1 MFEEM
6 TLDATRPTHLLGAV
20 YGGNEVV
27 VHLHHS
33 HSSLSSHT
41 VEYALLCVCV
51 FGALK
56 VNGSTVWFG
65 VHVMLYSYPSPGCV
79 TVIRNPLF
87 FDLHCSGGR
96 SFACCQFSVFF
107 VLYLS
112 FCCSGATSH
121 CWLSHSTH
129 RKGHTHTHTQPRM
142 TCVRIVVVV
151 TTAMCGCCFRS
162 ASTSSGIPCWEGWQ
176 RYTWGVLPQ
185 ETNQSALLGFDAN
198 LGAQKKIGRERQERV
213 CRIDKNE
220 LNCTLAKHFSISL
233 FVGVYGVWRRT
244 LWSTSSPL
252 THCYSI
258 ISVLLH
264 LLTISDCHPLI
275 PVSDCRG
282 KQLDSNCHCHHA

>member
-87 FDLHCSGGR
+87 FDLHCSGGALLCLL
-96 SFACCQFSVFF
+96 SIFCFFCFVFVF
-107 VLYLS
+107 LLFGGNVALLTITFHASQGTY
-112 FCCSGATSH
+112 
-121 CWLSHSTH
+121 
-129 RKGHTHTHTQPRM
+129 THTHTAKDDMCAYCRRRHHSD
-142 TCVRIVVVV
+142 VRVLFQK
-151 TTAMCGCCFRS
+151 CF
-162 ASTSSGIPCWEGWQ
+162 
-176 RYTWGVLPQ
+176 Y
-185 ETNQSALLGFDAN
+185 F
-198 LGAQKKIGRERQERV
+198 
-213 CRIDKNE
+213 
-220 LNCTLAKHFSISL
+220 
-233 FVGVYGVWRRT
+233 
-244 LWSTSSPL
+244 
-252 THCYSI
+252 
-258 ISVLLH
+258 
-264 LLTISDCHPLI
+264 
-275 PVSDCRG
+275 
-282 KQLDSNCHCHHA
+282 

>member
-65 VHVMLYSYPSPGCV
+65 VHVMLYSYPSPGCI

-87 FDLHCSGGR
+87 FDLHCSGGALLCLL
-96 SFACCQFSVFF
+96 SIFCFF

-198 LGAQKKIGRERQERV
+198 LGAQKVSDKSERSLLDRQEW
-213 CRIDKNE
+213 IE
-220 LNCTLAKHFSISL
+220 LHI
-233 FVGVYGVWRRT
+233 G
-244 LWSTSSPL
+244 
-252 THCYSI
+252 
-258 ISVLLH
+258 
-264 LLTISDCHPLI
+264 
-275 PVSDCRG
+275 
-282 KQLDSNCHCHHA
+282 

>member
-87 FDLHCSGGR
+87 FDLHCSGGALLCLL
-96 SFACCQFSVFF
+96 SIFCFF

-129 RKGHTHTHTQPRM
+129 RKGHTHTHSQGWHV
-142 TCVRIVVVV
+142 CVLSSSSPQRCAGVV
-151 TTAMCGCCFRS
+151 S
-162 ASTSSGIPCWEGWQ
+162 E
-176 RYTWGVLPQ
+176 VL
-185 ETNQSALLGFDAN
+185 LLLVGFHV
-198 LGAQKKIGRERQERV
+198 ERV
-213 CRIDKNE
+213 GRDTHGECSHKKPTKALYLVSMPIWAPKKKLEESDKSE
-220 LNCTLAKHFSISL
+220 SA
-233 FVGVYGVWRRT
+233 G
-244 LWSTSSPL
+244 
-252 THCYSI
+252 
-258 ISVLLH
+258 
-264 LLTISDCHPLI
+264 
-275 PVSDCRG
+275 
-282 KQLDSNCHCHHA
+282 